1 MTLQNRLLSV
11 AVVAALAL
19 PASAFAAA
27 SAQSPA
33 VARAL
38 GLIDGHGKAAQRA
51 DADQFVVRDVIVDRN
66 GTEHVRLDRT
76 YRGLPVIGGDVV
88 VHSRNGQL
96 RSISQTLKTSGRP
109 DVTPAISAS
118 RAITEAGARFGTGFN
133 GMPQSHLVI
142 YARGASPVLAH
153 EVLFSG
159 FKADQTPTDMHYIID
174 ARSGRVLDKW
184 DTVETAKPGGG
195 GSTSCSGITGAVGTG
210 RSLFSGNVAI

>member
-11 AVVAALAL
+11 AMVAALAL

-51 DADQFVVRDVIVDRN
+51 DADRFVVRDVIVDRN

-88 VHSRNGQL
+88 VHSRNGQFKG
-96 RSISQTLKTSGRP
+96 ISQTLKTSGRP
-109 DVTPAISAS
+109 DVSPAISAS
-118 RAITEAGARFGTGFN
+118 RAIVAAGADFHGR
-133 GMPQSHLVI
+133 
-142 YARGASPVLAH
+142 
-153 EVLFSG
+153 
-159 FKADQTPTDMHYIID
+159 ID
-174 ARSGRVLDKW
+174 SV
-184 DTVETAKPGGG
+184 
-195 GSTSCSGITGAVGTG
+195 SS
-210 RSLFSGNVAI
+210 